1 MVHSERRPVPIYPLY
16 LLPDGELV
24 PLSDADGISP
34 KIVHALQQSSKM
46 KFRQGSAISYEHI
59 LETLAE
65 YNLLPAIF
73 FLKSRM
79 ECNNALL
86 ACKTALH

>member
-1 MVHSERRPVPIYPLY
+1 M
-16 LLPDGELV
+16 
-24 PLSDADGISP
+24 
-34 KIVHALQQSSKM
+34 
-46 KFRQGSAISYEHI
+46 GSAISYEHI
-59 LETLAE
+59 LETLAA

-86 ACKTALH
+86 ACKRHMISA